1 MSNQQTSEQHAS
13 ENNTFQIESIVLKKG
28 GIPSVINSETD
39 SKKYIYIPRID
50 EEATRKSM
58 FEQFKKLDEEI
69 LLIKQ
74 LYENIKSS

>member
-28 GIPSVINSETD
+28 GIPPVINSETD

-74 LYENIKSS
+74 SYENIKSS